1 MRRRLVWWTLV
12 ALLIT
17 VPLAIAGFTAGVY
30 VVQERHNRA
39 IAEQSHALEV
49 LDRIDEA
56 RAILREERVEVLA
69 SRTEPLD
76 REQLEALGQL
86 FSDTIGEPTLQM
98 KSAASLRLQQ
108 QIVSEHARY
117 LAAAQALPARPAAAQ
132 VLAVRA
138 LGTRVSSL
146 LDALRER
153 HSADLRAVGVAEQRQ
168 RVLSRVILIVANA
181 AVFFLVGIGFLLL
194 QRLNRQRVR
203 LQVLQATDQ
212 LRNELVSFAAHQ
224 LRNPASTI
232 SSGVWLLHH
241 GETDAETR
249 QKALDSMAES
259 ADALGRLVMNLL
271 NMGRVEEGKLHLE
284 REPTAL
290 PVLLDGLIGEVGA
303 YRHDLPARL
312 HLAVPEVS
320 VDADPDYLRQA
331 LSNVLDNALKHSPPD
346 SPITITGEVRDGAVV
361 LRFHNQG
368 AGIPPEHLGH
378 IFEKY
383 ETYGGGRR
391 AGRGVG
397 LGLYMTRLLIEAHG
411 GRVAAES
418 KPGEGATIS
427 LTLPVAPAATAG

>member
-1 MRRRLVWWTLV
+1 MQRRLVWWTLV
-12 ALLIT
+12 ALLT
-17 VPLAIAGFTAGVY
+17 AVPLAIAGFTAGVY

-76 REQLEALGQL
+76 KEQLEALGQL
-86 FSDTIGEPTLQM
+86 FNDTIGEPTLQM

-146 LDALRER
+146 LDA
-153 HSADLRAVGVAEQRQ
+153 
-168 RVLSRVILIVANA
+168 
-181 AVFFLVGIGFLLL
+181 AVFLLVGIGFVLL
-194 QRLNRQRVR
+194 QRLDRQRARV
-203 LQVLQATDQ
+203 QVLQATDQ

-232 SSGVWLLHH
+232 SSGVWLLQH
-241 GETDAETR
+241 GEMDAETR

-259 ADALGRLVMNLL
+259 AAALGRLVMNLL
-271 NMGRVEEGKLHLE
+271 NMGRVEEGRLHLE

-290 PVLLDGLIGEVGA
+290 PAQLNGLIGEVGA
-303 YRHDLPARL
+303 YRHDLPGRL
-312 HLAVPEVS
+312 HLALPDVS

-346 SPITITGEVRDGAVV
+346 SPITITGEVQGSAVV

-427 LTLPVAPAATAG
+427 LTLPVAPAATAR